1 MIVSAKAA
9 KEDSTSFLY
18 RKENPHRW
26 AWTKE
31 RLVFVLAGMAKE
43 DDEFLWKE
51 AYSRALVLQ
60 AVKERYQRMPRR
72 KLLSDLERAKKG
84 YPEALASV
92 LGDLGCADVEKK
104 RGERKCAG

>member
-1 MIVSAKAA
+1 MTIVSAQAA

-18 RKENPHRW
+18 RKENRGRW

-31 RLVFVLAGMAKE
+31 RLVFVLAGLAKE

-72 KLLSDLERAKKG
+72 KLLSELERAKNG
-84 YPEALASV
+84 YPEAFNSV
-92 LGDLGCADVEKK
+92 LGDLSCADVEKK
-104 RGERKCAG
+104 RGDE